1 MNIFNIFNSIKNFAF
16 KNYILDMSLNICK
29 TYCYKKTIF
38 SGNKN
43 LFTRRKESEFAY
55 RDLQAVID

>member
-1 MNIFNIFNSIKNFAF
+1 
-16 KNYILDMSLNICK
+16 MSLNICK
-29 TYCYKKTIF
+29 TYCYRKTIF